1 MPPPSEF
8 LKIKEEYRALEQ
20 ELSAGWTKTKAER
33 FGFLSKVM
41 ETIRVYEH
49 AKHELEE
56 ISAMTFEQA
65 MGNLVGEERERLEK
79 QKTEALEAALRLLKN
94 KDEDIREP
102 KSIIMEIRAG
112 TGGQEAALFAEELT
126 LMYQR
131 YAQKSG
137 WNIALVD
144 ESKSE
149 LGGYKEVIMQ
159 ITEKDAYKKLR
170 HESGVHRVQ
179 RVPATEKIGRIHTST
194 ASVAI
199 LPEYENETYDMRQE
213 DLEITFSRSG
223 GAGGQ
228 NVNKVE
234 TAVRVLHKPSGI
246 VIRSQSERS
255 QMRNREKALEIL
267 RAKLA
272 QIERE
277 KISGGQASARKKQIG
292 SQERAEKIRTY
303 NFLQDRIT
311 DHRLKQSWHNI
322 EQVFAGNLDPIIEA
336 LQKHEAQT

>member
-1 MPPPSEF
+1 MPLPHEL
-8 LKIKEEYRALEQ
+8 LKIKEEYRALEE

-33 FGFLSKVM
+33 FGFLSKVV
-41 ETIRVYEH
+41 EAIRAYERIEREFEDIG
-49 AKHELEE
+49 AMPHEP
-56 ISAMTFEQA
+56 SMTSLI
-65 MGNLVGEERERLEK
+65 NEERERLEQQRGK
-79 QKTEALEAALRLLKN
+79 ALDDALRLLKG
-94 KDEDIREP
+94 KSMETQEP
-102 KSIIMEIRAG
+102 KSIVMEIRAG
-112 TGGQEAALFAEELT
+112 AGGQEAALFAEMLA

-131 YAQKSG
+131 YAQKLG
-137 WNIALVD
+137 WEIALVD

-149 LGGYKEVIMQ
+149 LGGYKEAILQ
-159 ITEKDAYKKLR
+159 ITGKDAYKKLR
-170 HESGVHRVQ
+170 RESGVHRVQ
-179 RVPATEKIGRIHTST
+179 RVPATEKSGRIHTST

-199 LPEYENETYDMRQE
+199 LPEYEDEKYDIRPE

-246 VIRSQSERS
+246 VVRSQSERS

-267 RAKLA
+267 RAKLS
-272 QIERE
+272 QIDRE
-277 KISGGQASARKKQIG
+277 KISGAQASARKEQIG

-322 EQVFAGNLDPIIEA
+322 EHVFAGNIEPIVEA
-336 LQKHEAQT
+336 LGKNNQ

>member
-1 MPPPSEF
+1 MPLPHEL

-33 FGFLSKVM
+33 FGFLSKVVDA
-41 ETIRVYEH
+41 ICAYERIEREFEDIC
-49 AKHELEE
+49 AMPHEPSM
-56 ISAMTFEQA
+56 I
-65 MGNLVGEERERLEK
+65 GLVNEERERLEQRREK
-79 QKTEALEAALRLLKN
+79 ALDDALRLLKG
-94 KDEDIREP
+94 KGIETQEP
-102 KSIIMEIRAG
+102 KSIVMEIRAG
-112 TGGQEAALFAEELT
+112 AGGQEAALFAEMLA

-131 YAQKSG
+131 YAQKLG
-137 WNIALVD
+137 WDITLVD

-149 LGGYKEVIMQ
+149 LGGYKEAILQ
-159 ITEKDAYKKLR
+159 ITGKDAYKKLKR
-170 HESGVHRVQ
+170 ESGVHRVQ
-179 RVPATEKIGRIHTST
+179 RVPATEKSGRIHTST

-199 LPEYENETYDMRQE
+199 LPEYENEKYDIKPE

-267 RAKLA
+267 RAKLS

-277 KISGGQASARKKQIG
+277 KVSGAQASARKEQIG

-322 EQVFAGNLDPIIEA
+322 EHVFAGNIEPIVEA
-336 LQKHEAQT
+336 LQEQQNS